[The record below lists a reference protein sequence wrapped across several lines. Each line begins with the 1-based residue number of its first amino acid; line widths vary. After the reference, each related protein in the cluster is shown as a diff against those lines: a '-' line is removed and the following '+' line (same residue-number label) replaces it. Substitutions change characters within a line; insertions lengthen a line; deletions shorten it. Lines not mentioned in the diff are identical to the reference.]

1 MPLTVQCNLC
11 SSDPANPQKSLISS
25 QIIPRSEPEA
35 HHLLAVELT
44 NHIQTRHPKAL
55 QEIAESMP
63 VWATFGLLK
72 HFTAD
77 EQSQAFEKEK
87 ERMRD
92 TLIDQVMLGATEDED
107 EEEELEDNEDEEEE
121 LEEVDD
127 IDFGEEEEELEDGE
141 EEPEPYPSV
150 HS

>member
-1 MPLTVQCNLC
+1 MPLTVLCNLC
-11 SSDPANPQKSLISS
+11 SSDPVNPQKSLIFS

-44 NHIQTRHPKAL
+44 NHIQTRHPKVL

-72 HFTAD
+72 HFSAD
-77 EQSQAFEKEK
+77 EQSQVFEQEK

-92 TLIDQVMLGATEDED
+92 ALIDQVMLGATEDE
-107 EEEELEDNEDEEEE
+107 ELEYNEDNEDEDDEDEE
-121 LEEVDD
+121 LAEEDD
-127 IDFGEEEEELEDGE
+127 IDFGEDEEDEEIEDE
-141 EEPEPYPSV
+141 V
-150 HS
+150 KL